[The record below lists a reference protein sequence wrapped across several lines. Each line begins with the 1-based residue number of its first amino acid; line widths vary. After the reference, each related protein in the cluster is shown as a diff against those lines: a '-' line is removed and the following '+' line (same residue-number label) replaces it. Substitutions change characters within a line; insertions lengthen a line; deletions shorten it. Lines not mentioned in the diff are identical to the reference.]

1 MVAFYEV
8 GLSGSPVSVE
18 LGTWLDAEP
27 LYVSWTFLFDDL
39 TVAMF
44 NQNF

>member
-18 LGTWLDAEP
+18 LGTWLDVEP